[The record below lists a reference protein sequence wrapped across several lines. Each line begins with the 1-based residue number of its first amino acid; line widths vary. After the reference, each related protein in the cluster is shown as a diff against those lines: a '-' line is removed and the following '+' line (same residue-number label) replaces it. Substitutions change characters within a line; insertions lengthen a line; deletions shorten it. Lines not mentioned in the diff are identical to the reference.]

1 MLEKYEVLLD
11 NDVLVDVRV
20 DAEVCVGFILTST
33 PIPSGTNPNN
43 NNSLITNKHELLL
56 IHISSTLIMGFPE
69 KYFRGL
75 SSRKKTQRRREIRKF
90 GSISWKNPK
99 AYVGFSTDKGIKT
112 RRSNYTE
119 RWYKKY
125 PHAKSLE
132 EKSKVSGVPLKDIK
146 EVYNR
151 GMAAWRTGHRPGA
164 TQQQW
169 GYARVHSFLLHG
181 KTYHTTDSD
190 IARRV

>member
-1 MLEKYEVLLD
+1 MV
-11 NDVLVDVRV
+11 DVLVCAD
-20 DAEVCVGFILTST
+20 VCVGFIATGT
-33 PIPSGTNPNN
+33 PIPSDISPSNN
-43 NNSLITNKHELLL
+43 NRLITIIYQLLL
-56 IHISSTLIMGFPE
+56 IHKSSRIIMNYPA
-69 KYFRGL
+69 KYFQGL

-99 AYVGFSTDKGIKT
+99 AYLGFSTDKGIQT

-132 EKSKVSGVPLKDIK
+132 EKSKASGVPLKDIK

-181 KTYHTTDSD
+181 KTYRTADSD
-190 IARRV
+190 IAKHV